1 MIHIERE
8 GAVNVLRLE
17 HGKVQAM
24 DLELARAHCPKRP

>member
-8 GAVNVLRLE
+8 GAVSVLRIE

-24 DLELARAHCPKRP
+24 DLELVSNR